1 MKIYNLKRFS
11 KPEFLRQINPKRLLA
26 FLRKFPQGEAAVN
39 DRKIDY
45 DFLSEIL
52 ASPEPGADTGIF
64 DALAMI
70 DAVSNDGNFDLLRRL
85 TENKP
90 YAGKL
95 GDDVTVADL
104 ALTIWLHEPE
114 LLENVLNRHDRCYPR
129 SFIYFRGL
137 LVPRRYFVP
146 PKPSLLRRLTRSLN
160 KVFQRKKRGRNIKVT
175 VLDESEEY
183 QFMIRKGEPY
193 SRDSAIQKNGSSGS
207 IYYRPERFDLV
218 VLRPNI
224 AELRLAIHR
233 KAPWLIEAYRTLFGY
248 VFYGEKEYFSSE
260 EIFTLEPLMMHGEKA
275 LVCRDVPGLD
285 EVMLIQCKMLFDQDE
300 IFALHG
306 KQSIEKLMELKA
318 KNLIKGQIISAKF
331 KVRFTASKAE
341 RIVTVRLGNEAKFK
355 YDDDGGIIEE
365 WLLKRG
371 IYRRHDRKLV
381 RTTDGNKLGRNGQ
394 Q

>member
-39 DRKIDY
+39 DREIDY

-52 ASPEPGADTGIF
+52 ASPEPGADTSIF

-70 DAVSNDGNFDLLRRL
+70 DAISNDGNFDLLRRL
-85 TENKP
+85 IENKS

-95 GDDVTVADL
+95 GDDVTAADL
-104 ALTIWLHEPE
+104 ALTIWLYEPE
-114 LLENVLNRHDRCYPR
+114 LLENVLNWHDRCYPR

-193 SRDSAIQKNGSSGS
+193 SRDSAIKENGSSGS

-218 VLRPNI
+218 VLRPKI

-248 VFYGEKEYFSSE
+248 VFYGEKEYFSRE
-260 EIFTLEPLMMHGEKA
+260 DVFTLNPLLSEGA
-275 LVCRDVPGLD
+275 DTLVCRDVPGID
-285 EVMLIQCKMLFDQDE
+285 EVTIVQLKFRTQHGEIYAFHGPGGLGML
-300 IFALHG
+300 
-306 KQSIEKLMELKA
+306 
-318 KNLIKGQIISAKF
+318 KNLKNDVLTNGEIVSAKF
-331 KVRFTASKAE
+331 KVRLASSTAD
-341 RIVTVRLGNEAKFK
+341 RMVTVKDGNMAEFK
-355 YDDDGGIIEE
+355 YDADGEIIEK
-365 WLLKRG
+365 WLIKR
-371 IYRRHDRKLV
+371 KF
-381 RTTDGNKLGRNGQ
+381 KNG
-394 Q
+394 

>member
-26 FLRKFPQGEAAVN
+26 FLRKFPQGNAAVN
-39 DRKIDY
+39 GQEIDY
-45 DFLSEIL
+45 NYLSEIL

-85 TENKP
+85 IENKS

-95 GDDVTVADL
+95 GDDVTAADL

-114 LLENVLNRHDRCYPR
+114 LLENVLNRHDRSYPR

-146 PKPSLLRRLTRSLN
+146 PKPSLLQRLTRSLN

-193 SRDSAIQKNGSSGS
+193 SRDSAITENGTSGS

-218 VLRPNI
+218 VLRPRI

-248 VFYGEKEYFSSE
+248 VFYGEQEYFSSE
-260 EIFTLEPLMMHGEKA
+260 EIFDLQPLLTEGAEV
-275 LVCRDVPGLD
+275 LVCSDVPGLKEVSLEQIKIRVRQD
-285 EVMLIQCKMLFDQDE
+285 EVY
-300 IFALHG
+300 ALHG
-306 KQSIEKLMELKA
+306 PQAISMLHDLKPEVLA
-318 KNLIKGQIISAKF
+318 LGKVISAKF
-331 KVRFTASKAE
+331 KVRFSDSSTE
-341 RIVTVRLGNEAKFK
+341 RIVAIKNKNTAEFK
-355 YDDDGGIIEE
+355 YDADGAIIEL
-365 WLLKRG
+365 WLTKRK
-371 IYRRHDRKLV
+371 I
-381 RTTDGNKLGRNGQ
+381 RTIGDGR
-394 Q
+394 

>member
-39 DRKIDY
+39 NRDIDY
-45 DFLSEIL
+45 DYLSEIL

-85 TENKP
+85 IENKS

-104 ALTIWLHEPE
+104 ALTIWMHEPE
-114 LLENVLNRHDRCYPR
+114 QLENILNRHDRSYPR

-146 PKPSLLRRLTRSLN
+146 PKPSLLQRLTRSLN

-175 VLDESEEY
+175 VLDESDEY

-193 SRDSAIQKNGSSGS
+193 SRDSAIKENGTSGS
-207 IYYRPERFDLV
+207 VYYRPERFDLI
-218 VLRPNI
+218 VLRPKI
-224 AELRLAIHR
+224 AELRLAIYR

-248 VFYGEKEYFSSE
+248 VFYGEQEYFSSE
-260 EIFTLEPLMMHGEKA
+260 DVFDLQPLLTEGAEV
-275 LVCRDVPGLD
+275 LVCSDVPGLKEVSLEQIKIKVRPD
-285 EVMLIQCKMLFDQDE
+285 EVY
-300 IFALHG
+300 ALHG
-306 KQSIEKLMELKA
+306 PQAISMLHDLKPEVLA
-318 KNLIKGQIISAKF
+318 QGKVISAKF
-331 KVRFTASKAE
+331 KVKFSGSLTE
-341 RIVTVRLGNEAKFK
+341 RIVAIKNKNTAEFK
-355 YDDDGGIIEE
+355 YDADGAIIEL
-365 WLLKRG
+365 WLTKRK
-371 IYRRHDRKLV
+371 I
-381 RTTDGNKLGRNGQ
+381 RTTGDGR
-394 Q
+394 

>member
-52 ASPEPGADTGIF
+52 ASPEPGGDTGIF

-95 GDDVTVADL
+95 CDDVTAADL

-146 PKPSLLRRLTRSLN
+146 PKPSLLQRLTRSLN

-175 VLDESEEY
+175 VLDESDEY

-193 SRDSAIQKNGSSGS
+193 SRDSAIKENGTSGS
-207 IYYRPERFDLV
+207 VYYRPERFDLV
-218 VLRPNI
+218 VLRPKI
-224 AELRLAIHR
+224 AELRLAIYR

-248 VFYGEKEYFSSE
+248 VFYGEKEYFSRE
-260 EIFTLEPLMMHGEKA
+260 DVFTLNPLLSEGA
-275 LVCRDVPGLD
+275 DTLVCRDVPGID
-285 EVMLIQCKMLFDQDE
+285 EVTIIQLKFRTQHGEIYAFHGPGGLGML
-300 IFALHG
+300 
-306 KQSIEKLMELKA
+306 
-318 KNLIKGQIISAKF
+318 KNLKNDVLTNGEIVSAKF
-331 KVRFTASKAE
+331 KVRLASSTAD
-341 RIVTVRLGNEAKFK
+341 RMVTVKDGNMAEFK
-355 YDDDGGIIEE
+355 YDADGEIIEQ
-365 WLLKRG
+365 WLIKR
-371 IYRRHDRKLV
+371 KF
-381 RTTDGNKLGRNGQ
+381 KNG
-394 Q
+394 